1 LVSKIH
7 AVLGEAGILST
18 VTGKEKNDTSLKATF
33 ACTRQALLELVPR
46 ILPKPRKQAAKD
58 ALYRFVL
65 DHGDFGM
72 HNMTVAMDN
81 DRKPYITSVFDW
93 EGGSVVP
100 ALLSEPKMVTTVDL
114 IIDENGDPSIGRWG
128 DGDSPDKMKQY
139 RKWTKRYYKVSCSP

>member
-1 LVSKIH
+1 VSKIH
-7 AVLGEAGILST
+7 AVLGEAGDLST
-18 VTGKEKNDTSLKATF
+18 AKGKENDGTSIKATF
-33 ACTRQALLELVPR
+33 ACTRQAVLELLPR

-72 HNMTVAMDN
+72 HNMTVAMNDDN
-81 DRKPYITSVFDW
+81 EPYITSIFDW

-114 IIDENGDPSIGRWG
+114 IVDENGAPSISRWG
-128 DGDSPDKMKQY
+128 DGDSPEKMTEY
-139 RKWTKRYYKVSCSP
+139 RKWTKRYYKVSRPP